1 MPIVTKYLM
10 AAAIAITSTTLFAQE
25 DLTADTV
32 IATVDGAEIT
42 LGHMMIVRESLPE
55 QYQKFPDDQLF
66 TGILEQL
73 IQQTILATID
83 DGPDSLRTQFTL
95 ENDRRLMR
103 ASNAVDAI
111 SAEAVTEDAIQA
123 AYQEQYDGSE
133 LGNEFNASHILVETE
148 ESALNII
155 AKAKEGT
162 DFSNLA
168 KEFSTGPSGPSGGQL
183 GWFGPGMMVPPFEEA
198 VVIMEKGQVSG
209 PVKTNFG
216 WHVIKLNDLRSL
228 SAPELESVRQDISAK
243 LQRDAVAAKVTE
255 IQSLADII
263 IADTTEIDPAVLN
276 DTSLLLQ

>member
-1 MPIVTKYLM
+1 MPNLTKYLM

-198 VVIMEKGQVSG
+198 VVTMEKGQVSG

>member
-1 MPIVTKYLM
+1 MLIVTKYLM

-198 VVIMEKGQVSG
+198 VVTMEKGQVSG

-255 IQSLADII
+255 IQSLVDII

>member
-198 VVIMEKGQVSG
+198 VVTMEKGQVSG

-263 IADTTEIDPAVLN
+263 IVDTTEIDPAVLN

>member
-123 AYQEQYDGSE
+123 AYQGQYDGSE

-198 VVIMEKGQVSG
+198 VVTMEKGQVSG

-255 IQSLADII
+255 IQSLVDII

-276 DTSLLLQ
+276 DTSLLLK

>member
-198 VVIMEKGQVSG
+198 VVTMEKGQVSG

-216 WHVIKLNDLRSL
+216 WHVIKLNDVRSL

-263 IADTTEIDPAVLN
+263 IVDTTEIDPAVLN

>member
-1 MPIVTKYLM
+1 M

-148 ESALNII
+148 ASALNII

-198 VVIMEKGQVSG
+198 VVTMEKGQVSG

-228 SAPELESVRQDISAK
+228 SAPKLESVRQDISAK

>member
-168 KEFSTGPSGPSGGQL
+168 KKFSTGPSGPSGGQL

-198 VVIMEKGQVSG
+198 VVTMEKGQVSG

>member
-1 MPIVTKYLM
+1 MPIATKYLM

-42 LGHMMIVRESLPE
+42 LGHMMIARESLPE

-162 DFSNLA
+162 DFSKLA

-198 VVIMEKGQVSG
+198 VVTMEKGQVSG

-255 IQSLADII
+255 IQSLVDII

>member
-198 VVIMEKGQVSG
+198 VVTMEKGQVSG

-228 SAPELESVRQDISAK
+228 SAPELESVRKDISAK

>member
-198 VVIMEKGQVSG
+198 VVTMEKGQVSG

>member
-123 AYQEQYDGSE
+123 AYQEEYDGSE

-168 KEFSTGPSGPSGGQL
+168 KKFSTGPSGPSGGQL

-198 VVIMEKGQVSG
+198 VVTMEKGQVSG

-263 IADTTEIDPAVLN
+263 IVDTTEIDPAVLN

>member
-1 MPIVTKYLM
+1 M

-148 ESALNII
+148 EGALNII

-198 VVIMEKGQVSG
+198 VVTMEKGQVSG

-255 IQSLADII
+255 IQSLVDII

>member
-1 MPIVTKYLM
+1 M

-198 VVIMEKGQVSG
+198 VVTMEKGQVSG

-228 SAPELESVRQDISAK
+228 SAPELESVRQDISVK

-263 IADTTEIDPAVLN
+263 MADTTEIDPAILN

>member
-1 MPIVTKYLM
+1 M

-198 VVIMEKGQVSG
+198 VVTMEKGQVSG

-263 IADTTEIDPAVLN
+263 LADTTEIDPAVLN

>member
-32 IATVDGAEIT
+32 VATVDGAEIT

-198 VVIMEKGQVSG
+198 VVTMEKGQVSG

-255 IQSLADII
+255 IQSLVDII

>member
-1 MPIVTKYLM
+1 M

-168 KEFSTGPSGPSGGQL
+168 KEFSIGPSGPSGGQL

-198 VVIMEKGQVSG
+198 VVTMEKGQVSG

-255 IQSLADII
+255 IQSLVDII

>member
-148 ESALNII
+148 EGALNII

-198 VVIMEKGQVSG
+198 VVTMEKGQVSG

-255 IQSLADII
+255 IQSLVDII

>member
-1 MPIVTKYLM
+1 M

-198 VVIMEKGQVSG
+198 VVTMEKGQVSG

-255 IQSLADII
+255 IQSLVDII

>member
-198 VVIMEKGQVSG
+198 VVTMEKGQVSG

-255 IQSLADII
+255 IQSLVDII

>member
-1 MPIVTKYLM
+1 M

-42 LGHMMIVRESLPE
+42 LGHMMIVHESLPE

-66 TGILEQL
+66 AGILEQL

-123 AYQEQYDGSE
+123 AYQEQYNGSE

-198 VVIMEKGQVSG
+198 VVTMEKGQVSG

-255 IQSLADII
+255 IQRVADII
-263 IADTTEIDPAVLN
+263 IANTTEIDPAVLN

>member
-1 MPIVTKYLM
+1 M

-95 ENDRRLMR
+95 ENDQRLMR

-183 GWFGPGMMVPPFEEA
+183 GWFGLGMMVPPFEEA
-198 VVIMEKGQVSG
+198 VVTMEKGQVSG

>member
-1 MPIVTKYLM
+1 MLIVTKYLM

-198 VVIMEKGQVSG
+198 VVTMEKGQVSG

>member
-123 AYQEQYDGSE
+123 AYQGQYDGSE

-198 VVIMEKGQVSG
+198 VVTMEKGQVSG

-255 IQSLADII
+255 IQSLVDII

>member
-123 AYQEQYDGSE
+123 AYQGQYDGSE

-198 VVIMEKGQVSG
+198 VVTMEKGQVSG

>member
-10 AAAIAITSTTLFAQE
+10 AAAIAITSTTVFAQE

-198 VVIMEKGQVSG
+198 VVTMEKGQVSG

>member
-1 MPIVTKYLM
+1 M

-123 AYQEQYDGSE
+123 AYQGQYDGSE

-198 VVIMEKGQVSG
+198 VVTMEKGQVSG

>member
-198 VVIMEKGQVSG
+198 VVTMEKGQISG

-255 IQSLADII
+255 IQSLVDII

>member
-123 AYQEQYDGSE
+123 AYQEQYEGSE

-198 VVIMEKGQVSG
+198 VVTMEKGQVSG

-255 IQSLADII
+255 IQSLVDII

>member
-1 MPIVTKYLM
+1 M

-198 VVIMEKGQVSG
+198 VATMEKGQVSG

-255 IQSLADII
+255 IQSLVDII